1 MYSVTVFNS
10 KFDNQTDKRF
20 DFDEWSKFEKF
31 LYMLSERPLKGKKDA
46 QLISPAVYEANTTRA
61 NKNVLAWAGWAAVDV
76 DDHVFKG
83 NLKDELLAN
92 FGKYQFICYSTASSS
107 RDLPKFRLVFPL
119 AGDVDAPRIRH
130 FWFALNSE
138 LGGLGDK
145 QTKDLSRMYYIP
157 ANYIGSYN
165 FIFSNHSGSP
175 VDPDALIAKWEY
187 EEKRH
192 SNNFLDRLPPEWA
205 AQVIEHRKS
214 KMNSDI
220 RWTNYL
226 DCPFVNKRLVQEYS
240 SIAHVDGTGLYRMF
254 YKIMTSIAINAVKR
268 EYPITSNEIAELLR
282 QIDIDNSNIYSNR
295 PLEIEAD
302 RAIEYAYKNG

>member
-20 DFDEWSKFEKF
+20 DFDDWSKFEKF
-31 LYMLSERPLKGKKDA
+31 LYMLSERPLKGKMDA
-46 QLISPAVYEANTTRA
+46 QLISPAIYETGTTRA
-61 NKNVLAWAGWAAVDV
+61 NKNVLAWASWAAVDV
-76 DDHVFKG
+76 DDHTFNG
-83 NLKDELLAN
+83 AIKDELLER
-92 FGKYQFICYSTASSS
+92 FGNHQFICYSTASST

-119 AGDVDAPRIRH
+119 TGEVDGARIRH

-138 LGGLGDK
+138 LQSIGDK

-157 ANYIGSYN
+157 ANYSGAYN
-165 FIFSNHSGSP
+165 FIFSNHSGNFI
-175 VDPDALIAKWEY
+175 DPDELMAKWPY
-187 EEKRH
+187 EEKKH
-192 SNNFLDRLPPEWA
+192 SHNFIDRLPPEWA

-214 KMNSDI
+214 QMNSDI

-240 SIAHVDGTGLYRMF
+240 SIAHVDGTGRYRMF
-254 YKIMTSIAINAVKR
+254 YKIMTSIAINAVKKQ
-268 EYPITSNEIAELLR
+268 YPITSREIAELVR
-282 QIDIDNSNIYSNR
+282 QIDIDNSNIYGNR